1 MASGSN
7 VYVGSDVLTDLQ
19 NNLRSLSDS
28 LENLFQTMVEQMNSV
43 SSFWQDAKYEEFK
56 AGYSGHI
63 AKCHDI
69 ANNYNSWA
77 TGVLQNTINRVVEVE
92 KTDVSGSSISGGGA
106 ATSAVGATNV
116 GAGISGA
123 ASSTGIAGSGNL
135 GNGFNL
141 DGKKMAGSKS
151 SSEVVSGIDT
161 FLNKPKSKSNKP
173 LSQADIECQN
183 KFGSGYHGVPSSK
196 DQAHVS
202 LGGNTPSNNKITSE
216 LEVNLGIIKGKLGS
230 EASDGSVSSEGW
242 AQCVQD

>member
-92 KTDVSGSSISGGGA
+92 KTDVSGSSISGGA
-106 ATSAVGATNV
+106 AASAVGATNV

-123 ASSTGIAGSGNL
+123 ASSTGIAGGGNL

-161 FLNKPKSKSNKP
+161 FLNKPKSKSNKL

-202 LGGNTPSNNKITSE
+202 LGGNTPSNNKISSE
-216 LEVNLGIIKGKLGS
+216 VEVNLGILKGKLGS